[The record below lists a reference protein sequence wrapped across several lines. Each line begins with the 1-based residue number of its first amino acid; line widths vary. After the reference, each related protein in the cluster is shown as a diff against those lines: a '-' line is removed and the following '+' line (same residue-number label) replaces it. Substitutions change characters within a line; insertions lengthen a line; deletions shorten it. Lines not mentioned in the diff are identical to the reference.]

1 MSPFFAY
8 GEGRASR
15 EVLIVHRSTHT
26 NRSQAKPKT
35 QHTMATKKQHQ
46 QEKQFCFIFFVLMLV
61 VMLACNSTTAF
72 SSIQVAAPWGTA
84 TTMPSWES
92 WGATSWSAT
101 TKAEGQAT
109 STTLFG
115 WSVPSSVWALDADPT
130 ARKVVYYDE

>member
-1 MSPFFAY
+1 
-8 GEGRASR
+8 
-15 EVLIVHRSTHT
+15 
-26 NRSQAKPKT
+26 
-35 QHTMATKKQHQ
+35 
-46 QEKQFCFIFFVLMLV
+46 MLV

-115 WSVPSSVWALDADPT
+115 WSVPSSVWALEADPT